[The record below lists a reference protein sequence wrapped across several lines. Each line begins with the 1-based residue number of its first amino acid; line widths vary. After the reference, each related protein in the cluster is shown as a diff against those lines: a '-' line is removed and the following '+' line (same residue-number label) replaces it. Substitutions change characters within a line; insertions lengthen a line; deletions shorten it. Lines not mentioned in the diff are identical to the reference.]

1 VKPPPDERDLPPPPE
16 ELSSADRLTTA
27 KQLFDKSRYTEARAH
42 YRVLMNGNSAERED
56 ARFFYAVSFYRQE
69 KWARAAHEFKHLIAH
84 FPHGRWVAAA
94 HWHLALC
101 DLRRGRSRRARA
113 RFAYIVRRFP
123 NDAVTAA
130 NAQSSSIGSAGGTRA
145 GSSRCGAASSIR
157 RREITAVGE
166 RRLHVGA
173 GDDDPE
179 RLAAVTAALARLR
192 PAALRRGRAA
202 HGRDGGQLARGR
214 VLRREQHHAE
224 DDRDHRSAPGVEAPG
239 HRVFLEAFRGFEQLR
254 IVEGSIAEPGRLIRT
269 RRIGV
274 LGDAVLRVR
283 HLVRRRER
291 DVAQHVWA
299 VDAALAQDET
309 VVPEVEPVRPGS
321 SHCAA
326 WAHAIFTSPSEP

>member
-1 VKPPPDERDLPPPPE
+1 MPAGVGLTKGVGGKTVQPPPDEPDLPPPPE

-130 NAQSSSIGSAGGTRA
+130 NAQSELNRL
-145 GSSRCGAASSIR
+145 R
-157 RREITAVGE
+157 RRNEGWIQQMWRRFVDPTA
-166 RRLHVGA
+166 
-173 GDDDPE
+173 
-179 RLAAVTAALARLR
+179 
-192 PAALRRGRAA
+192 
-202 HGRDGGQLARGR
+202 
-214 VLRREQHHAE
+214 
-224 DDRDHRSAPGVEAPG
+224 
-239 HRVFLEAFRGFEQLR
+239 
-254 IVEGSIAEPGRLIRT
+254 
-269 RRIGV
+269 
-274 LGDAVLRVR
+274 
-283 HLVRRRER
+283 
-291 DVAQHVWA
+291 
-299 VDAALAQDET
+299 
-309 VVPEVEPVRPGS
+309 
-321 SHCAA
+321 
-326 WAHAIFTSPSEP
+326 